1 MRAMAPRT
9 HMPYPCTAT
18 SLPLHCVS
26 CVSPQRR
33 ATTSSA
39 GLTDICCPSSVQKPH
54 SASLSFSLAWANLR
68 VAPRRPQPPRRP
80 PQARPARRGPPRG
93 RHASEATRTAGRV
106 PCGGVRGPSS
116 ADPLAT
122 SGGGSAGFGAPG
134 GAPGGGLS
142 QHDHLGDRRSQLRH
156 IHRHGR
162 ARVRPRRPLGG
173 WGAGRHFEPESA

>member
-106 PCGGVRGPSS
+106 PCGGVRGPLKHKLKKDVQS
-116 ADPLAT
+116 LAPDVRR
-122 SGGGSAGFGAPG
+122 AGLAIKKKNQKNP
-134 GAPGGGLS
+134 
-142 QHDHLGDRRSQLRH
+142 
-156 IHRHGR
+156 
-162 ARVRPRRPLGG
+162 
-173 WGAGRHFEPESA
+173 